1 MIILFFFFFFFFL
14 LLLLFFLVT
23 VPFSLLAQFLWIT
36 KNCFAMA
43 AGRQTCQK
51 LTSSRLASWQMAK
64 SRSFRKGQVTV
75 MKGYTLQGTITYPPL
90 GSSENHR
97 LKIPFL
103 GDMLVPWRVD
113 IHTLKKQIQYDGT
126 NEKKIDRQ
134 YYTTTVPKFCITKS

>member
-1 MIILFFFFFFFFL
+1 MAAVDKRASFDII
-14 LLLLFFLVT
+14 
-23 VPFSLLAQFLWIT
+23 SARLLAD
-36 KNCFAMA
+36 KMA
-43 AGRQTCQK
+43 T
-51 LTSSRLASWQMAK
+51 

-75 MKGYTLQGTITYPPL
+75 MKGYTLQGTNISLL
-90 GSSENHR
+90 GKR
-97 LKIPFL
+97 KIIFKIPFL